1 MAPAARKELINSLTK
16 TEIELLLI
24 VPGVKTTVALNQFSV
39 QDDDELISNDGTEV
53 VWRLEFAF

>member
-24 VPGVKTTVALNQFSV
+24 VPGLKSTVALNQFSV
-39 QDDDELISNDGTEV
+39 QDDDELISNDDTEV
-53 VWRLEFAF
+53 VWQLEFAF